1 MGLFVNQILV
11 EMSETINKE
20 NIAKEISEEFGISKS
35 QSAEMIND
43 IIEVMTKVTYETGK
57 VRIPYFGTFSKKS
70 KVARIGRNP
79 KTKKEYK
86 IAARELITFKASDFF
101 KDFVNDN

>member
-1 MGLFVNQILV
+1 MGLYVNQIL
-11 EMSETINKE
+11 EKMSDTINKE
-20 NIAKEISEEFGISKS
+20 NIAIEIAEEFGISKS

-43 IIEVMTKVTYETGK
+43 IIEVMTNLTYETGK
-57 VRIPYFGTFSKKS
+57 VRIPYFGTFSKKE

-79 KTKKEYK
+79 KTKKEYE
-86 IAARELITFKASDFF
+86 IPARELITFKASDFF